1 MKSILSLIL
10 ALPLVACTMVPN
22 RSYLAQME
30 DNDDAFFQPRE
41 DFPVVP
47 GDTGRSWRT
56 DKDWK
61 RRTPA
66 SETSRLRDREELSL
80 ENELAKL
87 ESAQTEGAANHYQQ
101 YRAKLGSTSE
111 RIYFLQLKSKAE
123 REEYLSS
130 RGFRAEASAVLPFEH
145 HWAAQHGELLLGMT
159 KTDVEESWGRPE
171 RVDVAGNPTYENER
185 WMYRRDGAAKYIFF
199 ENGRVGGWNSAAR

>member
-1 MKSILSLIL
+1 MKSILILVL
-10 ALPLVACTMVPN
+10 ALPLAACSLMPN
-22 RSYLAQME
+22 RSYLAEME
-30 DNDDAFFQPRE
+30 DDDSAFFQPRE

-56 DKDWK
+56 QKDWQ

-66 SETSRLRDREELSL
+66 SETSRLREREEESL

-87 ESAQTEGAANHYQQ
+87 ESAQSEGAANHYQQ

-111 RIYFLQLKSKAE
+111 RIYFLQLKSKTD

-130 RGFRAEASAVLPFEH
+130 RGMLTDTAVMPFEH
-145 HWAAQHGELLLGMT
+145 QWATAQGELLLGMS
-159 KTDVEESWGRPE
+159 KTDVEESWGRPD
-171 RVDVAGNPTYENER
+171 RVDFAGNPTYENER

-199 ENGRVGGWNSAAR
+199 ESGRVGGWSSASR

>member
-1 MKSILSLIL
+1 MKSILALL
-10 ALPLVACTMVPN
+10 VTLPLAACTLVPN
-22 RSYLAQME
+22 RSYLAEME
-30 DNDDAFFQPRE
+30 DDDSAFFQPRE

-56 DKDWK
+56 QKDWQ

-66 SETSRLRDREELSL
+66 SETSRMREREEVAL

-87 ESAQTEGAANHYQQ
+87 ESAQSEGAANHYQQ
-101 YRAKLGSTSE
+101 YRARLGSTSE
-111 RIYFLQLKSKAE
+111 RIYFLQLKSKTE

-130 RGFRAEASAVLPFEH
+130 RGMLTDAAVMPFEH
-145 HWAAQHGELLLGMT
+145 QWATQQGELLLGMS
-159 KTDVEESWGRPE
+159 KDDVEESWGRPE

-199 ENGRVGGWNSAAR
+199 ESGRVGGWTSAAR

>member
-1 MKSILSLIL
+1 MKRILFLVL
-10 ALPLVACTMVPN
+10 TLPLAACSLVPS
-22 RSYLAQME
+22 RSYLAEME
-30 DNDDAFFQPRE
+30 DDDSAFFQPRE

-56 DKDWK
+56 DQDWN

-66 SETSRLRDREELSL
+66 SETTRLREREERSL

-87 ESAQTEGAANHYQQ
+87 ESAQSEGAAAHYQQ
-101 YRAKLGSTSE
+101 YRARLGSTSE
-111 RIYFLQLKSKAE
+111 RIYFLQLKSKTD

-130 RGFRAEASAVLPFEH
+130 RGLLTDTAAVMPFEH
-145 HWAAQHGELLLGMT
+145 QWAVQQGELALGMS
-159 KTDVEESWGRPE
+159 KDDVEESWGRPE
-171 RVDVAGNPTYENER
+171 RVDVAGNPSYENER

>member
-1 MKSILSLIL
+1 MKSILLL
-10 ALPLVACTMVPN
+10 VLTLPLAACSLVPN
-22 RSYLAQME
+22 RSYLAEME
-30 DNDDAFFQPRE
+30 DDDSAFFQPRE

-47 GDTGRSWRT
+47 GDSGRSWRT
-56 DKDWK
+56 QKDWQ

-66 SETSRLRDREELSL
+66 SETSRLREREEESL

-87 ESAQTEGAANHYQQ
+87 ESAQSEGAANHYQQ

-111 RIYFLQLKSKAE
+111 RIYFLQLKSKTD

-130 RGFRAEASAVLPFEH
+130 RGMLTETAVMPFEH
-145 HWAAQHGELLLGMT
+145 QWATAQGELLLGMS
-159 KTDVEESWGRPE
+159 KTDVEESWGRPD
-171 RVDVAGNPTYENER
+171 RVDFAGNPTYENER

-199 ENGRVGGWNSAAR
+199 ESGRVGGWSSASR

>member
-1 MKSILSLIL
+1 MKSILLL
-10 ALPLVACTMVPN
+10 VLTLPLAACSLVPN
-22 RSYLAQME
+22 RSYLAEME
-30 DNDDAFFQPRE
+30 DDDSAFFQPRE

-47 GDTGRSWRT
+47 GDSGRSWRT
-56 DKDWK
+56 QKDWQ

-66 SETSRLRDREELSL
+66 SETSRLREREEESL

-87 ESAQTEGAANHYQQ
+87 ESAQSEGAANHYQQ

-111 RIYFLQLKSKAE
+111 RIYFLQLKSKTD

-130 RGFRAEASAVLPFEH
+130 RGMLTETAVMSFEH
-145 HWAAQHGELLLGMT
+145 QWATAQGELLLGMS
-159 KTDVEESWGRPE
+159 KTDVEESWGRPD
-171 RVDVAGNPTYENER
+171 RVDFAGNPTYENER

-199 ENGRVGGWNSAAR
+199 ESGRVGGWSSASR